1 MKSSEKDIN
10 RLVLAAVLMAASAA
24 VLITGGLVAE
34 KKRVDMP
41 AVEIIEAEDK
51 TVTVADNLAETVYA
65 DGTIADTIT
74 VTEEVSAEAVAD
86 TSASAA
92 ATQEQSEGLI
102 NINTADAAELMKL
115 KGVGEKTAGKII
127 EYRAQSPFEKPEDI
141 MNVKGIGE
149 KKFEDIKDHIC
160 V

>member
-10 RLVLAAVLMAASAA
+10 RLVLAAVLIIASAA
-24 VLITGGLVAE
+24 VLITGGLIAD
-34 KKRVDMP
+34 KKSVDIP

-51 TVTVADNLAETVYA
+51 AVTAEDNLAETVNT
-65 DGTIADTIT
+65 DDTII
-74 VTEEVSAEAVAD
+74 VTGEVSAETVEN
-86 TSASAA
+86 TPASTAIVE
-92 ATQEQSEGLI
+92 EQASGLI

-115 KGVGEKTAGKII
+115 KGVGEKTAEKII
-127 EYRAQSPFEKPEDI
+127 EYRAQTPFEKPEDI

>member
-10 RLVLAAVLMAASAA
+10 RLVLAAVLIIVSAA
-24 VLITGGLVAE
+24 VLITGGLIAD
-34 KKRVDMP
+34 KKSVDMP
-41 AVEIIEAEDK
+41 EVEIIEAEDK
-51 TVTVADNLAETVYA
+51 AVTAEDKLAETVNT
-65 DGTIADTIT
+65 DDTIIL
-74 VTEEVSAEAVAD
+74 TEEVSAEDVAD
-86 TSASAA
+86 TSINVSVTEEQAA
-92 ATQEQSEGLI
+92 GLI

-115 KGVGEKTAGKII
+115 KGVGEKNAEKII
-127 EYRAQSPFEKPEDI
+127 EYRVQTPFEKPEDI

>member
-10 RLVLAAVLMAASAA
+10 RLVLAAVLIIASAA
-24 VLITGGLVAE
+24 VLITGGLIAD
-34 KKRVDMP
+34 KKSVDMP

-51 TVTVADNLAETVYA
+51 AVTAEDKLAETVNT
-65 DGTIADTIT
+65 DDTII
-74 VTEEVSAEAVAD
+74 VNGEVSAEAVED
-86 TSASAA
+86 TSINVSATEEQA
-92 ATQEQSEGLI
+92 AGHI

-115 KGVGEKTAGKII
+115 KGVGEKTAEKII
-127 EYRAQSPFEKPEDI
+127 EYRAQTPFEKPEDI

>member
-10 RLVLAAVLMAASAA
+10 RLVLAAVLIIASAA
-24 VLITGGLVAE
+24 AFITGGLIAD
-34 KKRVDMP
+34 KKSADMP
-41 AVEIIEAEDK
+41 AVEIIVAEDK
-51 TVTVADNLAETVYA
+51 AVSDTDGDILAETVNT
-65 DGTIADTIT
+65 DDTIT
-74 VTEEVSAEAVAD
+74 VTEDVSAEGVAD
-86 TSASAA
+86 TSIIDSATEEQA
-92 ATQEQSEGLI
+92 AGLI

-115 KGVGEKTAGKII
+115 KGVGEKTAEKII
-127 EYRAQSPFEKPEDI
+127 EYRAQTPFEKPEDI

>member
-10 RLVLAAVLMAASAA
+10 RLVLAAVLIIASAA
-24 VLITGGLVAE
+24 VLITGGLIAD
-34 KKRVDMP
+34 KKSVDMP

-51 TVTVADNLAETVYA
+51 AVTAEDNFAET
-65 DGTIADTIT
+65 DNTDDTII
-74 VTEEVSAEAVAD
+74 VTEEVSAESVAD
-86 TSASAA
+86 TSTSVSATEEQA
-92 ATQEQSEGLI
+92 AGLV

-115 KGVGEKTAGKII
+115 KGVGEKTAEKII
-127 EYRAQSPFEKPEDI
+127 EYRAQTPFEKPEDI

>member
-10 RLVLAAVLMAASAA
+10 RLVLAAVLIIASAA
-24 VLITGGLVAE
+24 VLITGGLIAD
-34 KKRVDMP
+34 KKSVDMP
-41 AVEIIEAEDK
+41 AVEMIEAEDK
-51 TVTVADNLAETVYA
+51 AVTAEDNLAETVNT
-65 DGTIADTIT
+65 DDTII
-74 VTEEVSAEAVAD
+74 VNGEVSAEVVED
-86 TSASAA
+86 TSASTAIVE
-92 ATQEQSEGLI
+92 EQASGLI

-115 KGVGEKTAGKII
+115 KGVGEKTAEKII
-127 EYRAQSPFEKPEDI
+127 EYRAQTPFEKPEDI

>member
-10 RLVLAAVLMAASAA
+10 RLVLAAVLIIASAA
-24 VLITGGLVAE
+24 VLITGGLIAD
-34 KKRVDMP
+34 KKSVDMP

-51 TVTVADNLAETVYA
+51 AVAAEDNLAETVNT
-65 DGTIADTIT
+65 DDTMI
-74 VTEEVSAEAVAD
+74 VTEEVSAEVVAD
-86 TSASAA
+86 TSISVSARE
-92 ATQEQSEGLI
+92 EQVAGLI

-115 KGVGEKTAGKII
+115 KGVGEKTAEKII
-127 EYRAQSPFEKPEDI
+127 EYRVQTPFEKPEDI

>member
-10 RLVLAAVLMAASAA
+10 RLVLAAMLIIASAA
-24 VLITGGLVAE
+24 VLITGGLIAD
-34 KKRVDMP
+34 KKSVDMP

-51 TVTVADNLAETVYA
+51 AVTAEDNLAETVNT
-65 DGTIADTIT
+65 DDTII
-74 VTEEVSAEAVAD
+74 VTGEVSAEGVTD
-86 TSASAA
+86 TSINVSVTEEQAS
-92 ATQEQSEGLI
+92 GLI

-115 KGVGEKTAGKII
+115 KGVGEKTAEKII
-127 EYRAQSPFEKPEDI
+127 EYRVQTPFEKPEDI

>member
-10 RLVLAAVLMAASAA
+10 RIVLAAVLIIASAA
-24 VLITGGLVAE
+24 VLITGGLIAD
-34 KKRVDMP
+34 KKSVDMP

-51 TVTVADNLAETVYA
+51 AVTAEDNLAETVNT
-65 DGTIADTIT
+65 DDTII
-74 VTEEVSAEAVAD
+74 VTEEVSTEIVAD
-86 TSASAA
+86 TSTSVSATEEQA
-92 ATQEQSEGLI
+92 AGLV

-115 KGVGEKTAGKII
+115 KGVGEKTAEKII
-127 EYRAQSPFEKPEDI
+127 EYRAQTPFEKPEDI

-149 KKFEDIKDHIC
+149 KKFENIKDHIC

>member
-10 RLVLAAVLMAASAA
+10 RLVLAAVLIIASAA
-24 VLITGGLVAE
+24 VLITGGLIAD
-34 KKRVDMP
+34 KKSVDMP

-51 TVTVADNLAETVYA
+51 AVTAEDNLAETVNT
-65 DGTIADTIT
+65 DDTII
-74 VTEEVSAEAVAD
+74 VNGEVSAEGVAD
-86 TSASAA
+86 TSITVSETEEQAA
-92 ATQEQSEGLI
+92 GLI

-115 KGVGEKTAGKII
+115 KGVGEKTAEKII
-127 EYRAQSPFEKPEDI
+127 EYRAQTPFEKPEDI
-141 MNVKGIGE
+141 MNIKGIGE

>member
-10 RLVLAAVLMAASAA
+10 RLVLAAVLIIASAA
-24 VLITGGLVAE
+24 VLITGGLIAD
-34 KKRVDMP
+34 KKSVDMP

-51 TVTVADNLAETVYA
+51 AVTAEDNLAETVNT
-65 DGTIADTIT
+65 DDTII
-74 VTEEVSAEAVAD
+74 VTEEVSAEGVTD
-86 TSASAA
+86 TSINVSATEEQA
-92 ATQEQSEGLI
+92 AGLI

-115 KGVGEKTAGKII
+115 KGVGEKTAEKII
-127 EYRAQSPFEKPEDI
+127 EYRVQTPFEKPEDI

>member
-10 RLVLAAVLMAASAA
+10 RLVLAAVLIIASAA
-24 VLITGGLVAE
+24 VLITGGLIAD
-34 KKRVDMP
+34 KKSVDMP
-41 AVEIIEAEDK
+41 AVEIIEAEDEA
-51 TVTVADNLAETVYA
+51 VTAEDKLAETVNA
-65 DGTIADTIT
+65 DDTII
-74 VTEEVSAEAVAD
+74 VTEEVSAEVVED
-86 TSASAA
+86 TSASTAIVE
-92 ATQEQSEGLI
+92 EQASGLI

-115 KGVGEKTAGKII
+115 KGVGEKTAEKII
-127 EYRAQSPFEKPEDI
+127 EYRAQTPFEKPEDI

>member
-51 TVTVADNLAETVYA
+51 TVTAADDLSETVYA
-65 DGTIADTIT
+65 DGTIADTII

-92 ATQEQSEGLI
+92 TTQERSEGLI

-149 KKFEDIKDHIC
+149 KKFEDIKDQIC

>member
-10 RLVLAAVLMAASAA
+10 RLVLAAVLIIASAA
-24 VLITGGLVAE
+24 VLITGGLIAD
-34 KKRVDMP
+34 KKSVDMP

-51 TVTVADNLAETVYA
+51 AVTAEDNLAETVNT
-65 DGTIADTIT
+65 DDTII
-74 VTEEVSAEAVAD
+74 VTGEVSAEGVTD
-86 TSASAA
+86 TSINVSVTEEQAS
-92 ATQEQSEGLI
+92 GLI

-115 KGVGEKTAGKII
+115 KGVGEKTAEKII
-127 EYRAQSPFEKPEDI
+127 EYRAQTPFEKPEDI

-149 KKFEDIKDHIC
+149 KKYENIKNSIC

>member
-10 RLVLAAVLMAASAA
+10 RLVLAAVLIIASAA
-24 VLITGGLVAE
+24 VLITGGLIAD
-34 KKRVDMP
+34 KKSVDMP

-51 TVTVADNLAETVYA
+51 AVTAEDNLAETVNT
-65 DGTIADTIT
+65 DDTII
-74 VTEEVSAEAVAD
+74 VTEEVSAEDVAD
-86 TSASAA
+86 TSIIVSATEEQA
-92 ATQEQSEGLI
+92 AGLI

-115 KGVGEKTAGKII
+115 KGVGEKTAEKII
-127 EYRAQSPFEKPEDI
+127 EYRVQTPFEKPEDI

-149 KKFEDIKDHIC
+149 KKFEDIKDNIC

>member
-10 RLVLAAVLMAASAA
+10 RLVLAAVLIIASAA
-24 VLITGGLVAE
+24 VLITGVLIAD
-34 KKRVDMP
+34 KKSVDMP

-51 TVTVADNLAETVYA
+51 AVSDTDGDILAETVNT
-65 DGTIADTIT
+65 DDTII
-74 VTEEVSAEAVAD
+74 VTGEVSAEDVAD
-86 TSASAA
+86 TSIIVSATEEQA
-92 ATQEQSEGLI
+92 AGLI

-115 KGVGEKTAGKII
+115 KGVGEKTAEKII
-127 EYRAQSPFEKPEDI
+127 EYRVQTPFEKPEDI

-149 KKFEDIKDHIC
+149 KKFEDIKDNIC

>member
-10 RLVLAAVLMAASAA
+10 RLVLAAVLIIASAA
-24 VLITGGLVAE
+24 VLITGGLIAD
-34 KKRVDMP
+34 KKSVDMP

-51 TVTVADNLAETVYA
+51 AVSDTDGDILAETVNT
-65 DGTIADTIT
+65 DDTII
-74 VTEEVSAEAVAD
+74 VTGKVSAEAAAD
-86 TSASAA
+86 TSASTAIVEEQAA
-92 ATQEQSEGLI
+92 GLI

-115 KGVGEKTAGKII
+115 KGVGEKTAEKII
-127 EYRAQSPFEKPEDI
+127 EYRVQTPFEKPEDI

-149 KKFEDIKDHIC
+149 KKFEDIKDYIC

>member
-10 RLVLAAVLMAASAA
+10 RLVLAAVLIIASAA
-24 VLITGGLVAE
+24 VLITGGLIAD
-34 KKRVDMP
+34 KKSVDMP

-51 TVTVADNLAETVYA
+51 AVSDTDGGILAETVNT
-65 DGTIADTIT
+65 DDTII
-74 VTEEVSAEAVAD
+74 VTEEVSAEIAAD
-86 TSASAA
+86 TSTNVSETEEQAA
-92 ATQEQSEGLI
+92 GLI

-115 KGVGEKTAGKII
+115 KGVGEKTAEKII
-127 EYRAQSPFEKPEDI
+127 EYRAQTPFEKPEDI

>member
-10 RLVLAAVLMAASAA
+10 RLVLAAVLIIASAA
-24 VLITGGLVAE
+24 VLITGGLIAD
-34 KKRVDMP
+34 KKSVDMP

-51 TVTVADNLAETVYA
+51 AVTAEDKLVETVNA
-65 DGTIADTIT
+65 DDTIT
-74 VTEEVSAEAVAD
+74 VTGEVSAEAVED
-86 TSASAA
+86 TLASTAIVE
-92 ATQEQSEGLI
+92 EQASGLI

-115 KGVGEKTAGKII
+115 KGVGEKTAEKII
-127 EYRAQSPFEKPEDI
+127 EYRAQTPFEKPEDI

>member
-10 RLVLAAVLMAASAA
+10 RLVLAAVLIIASAA
-24 VLITGGLVAE
+24 VLITGGLIAD
-34 KKRVDMP
+34 KKSVDMP

-51 TVTVADNLAETVYA
+51 AVTAEDKLAETVNT
-65 DGTIADTIT
+65 DDTII
-74 VTEEVSAEAVAD
+74 VTEEVSAEDVAD
-86 TSASAA
+86 TSASTAIVE
-92 ATQEQSEGLI
+92 EQASGLI

-115 KGVGEKTAGKII
+115 KGVGEKTAEKII
-127 EYRAQSPFEKPEDI
+127 EYRAQTPFEKPEDI

>member
-10 RLVLAAVLMAASAA
+10 RLVLAAVLIIASAA
-24 VLITGGLVAE
+24 VLITGGLIAD
-34 KKRVDMP
+34 KKSVDMP

-51 TVTVADNLAETVYA
+51 AVTAEDKLAETVNT
-65 DGTIADTIT
+65 DDTII
-74 VTEEVSAEAVAD
+74 VTEEVSAEAVED
-86 TSASAA
+86 TPASTAIVE
-92 ATQEQSEGLI
+92 EQASGLI

-115 KGVGEKTAGKII
+115 KGVGEKTAEKII
-127 EYRAQSPFEKPEDI
+127 EYRAQTPFEKPEDI

>member
-51 TVTVADNLAETVYA
+51 TVTAADNLAETVYA

-74 VTEEVSAEAVAD
+74 VTEEVSAEAAAD

-92 ATQEQSEGLI
+92 ATQERSEGLI

>member
-10 RLVLAAVLMAASAA
+10 RLVLAAVLIIASAA
-24 VLITGGLVAE
+24 VLITGGLIAD
-34 KKRVDMP
+34 KKSVDMP

-51 TVTVADNLAETVYA
+51 AVTAEDNLAETVNT
-65 DGTIADTIT
+65 DDTII
-74 VTEEVSAEAVAD
+74 VTGGVSAEAVED
-86 TSASAA
+86 TPASTAIVE
-92 ATQEQSEGLI
+92 EQASGLI

-115 KGVGEKTAGKII
+115 KGVGEKTAEKII
-127 EYRAQSPFEKPEDI
+127 EYRVQTPFEKPEDI

>member
-10 RLVLAAVLMAASAA
+10 RIVLAAVLIIASAA
-24 VLITGGLVAE
+24 VLITGGLIAD
-34 KKRVDMP
+34 KKSVDMP
-41 AVEIIEAEDK
+41 AVEIIVAEDK
-51 TVTVADNLAETVYA
+51 AVTAEDNLAETVNT
-65 DGTIADTIT
+65 DDTII
-74 VTEEVSAEAVAD
+74 VTEEVSTEIVAD
-86 TSASAA
+86 TSTSVSATEEQA
-92 ATQEQSEGLI
+92 AGLV

-115 KGVGEKTAGKII
+115 KGVGEKTAEKII
-127 EYRAQSPFEKPEDI
+127 EYRAQTPFEKPEDI

>member
-10 RLVLAAVLMAASAA
+10 RLVLAAVLIIASAA
-24 VLITGGLVAE
+24 VLITGGLIAD
-34 KKRVDMP
+34 KKSVDMP

-51 TVTVADNLAETVYA
+51 AVMAEDNLAETVNT
-65 DGTIADTIT
+65 DDTII
-74 VTEEVSAEAVAD
+74 VNGEVSAEAVED
-86 TSASAA
+86 TPASTAIVE
-92 ATQEQSEGLI
+92 EQASGLI

-115 KGVGEKTAGKII
+115 KGVGEKTAEKII
-127 EYRAQSPFEKPEDI
+127 EYRAQTPFEKPEDI

>member
-10 RLVLAAVLMAASAA
+10 RLVLAAVLIVASAA
-24 VLITGGLVAE
+24 VLITGGLIAE
-34 KKRVDMP
+34 KKSVDMP

-51 TVTVADNLAETVYA
+51 AATSEVNLAETVKT
-65 DGTIADTIT
+65 DDTIAI
-74 VTEEVSAEAVAD
+74 TEEVSAETVTD
-86 TSASAA
+86 TSINVSETEKQAA
-92 ATQEQSEGLI
+92 GLI

-115 KGVGEKTAGKII
+115 KGIGEKTAEKII
-127 EYRAQSPFEKPEDI
+127 EYRTQTPFEKPEDI

-149 KKFEDIKDHIC
+149 KKFEDIKDYIC

>member
-10 RLVLAAVLMAASAA
+10 RLVLAAVLIIASAA
-24 VLITGGLVAE
+24 VLITGGLIAD
-34 KKRVDMP
+34 KKSVDMP

-51 TVTVADNLAETVYA
+51 AVTAEDKLAETVNT
-65 DGTIADTIT
+65 DDTII
-74 VTEEVSAEAVAD
+74 VTGEVSAEAVED
-86 TSASAA
+86 TSIIVSATEEQAS
-92 ATQEQSEGLI
+92 GLI
-102 NINTADAAELMKL
+102 NINTADAEELMKL
-115 KGVGEKTAGKII
+115 KGVGEKTAEKII
-127 EYRAQSPFEKPEDI
+127 EYRVQTPFEKPEDI

>member
-10 RLVLAAVLMAASAA
+10 RLVLAAVLIIVSAA
-24 VLITGGLVAE
+24 VLITGGLIAD
-34 KKRVDMP
+34 KKSVDMP

-51 TVTVADNLAETVYA
+51 AVTAEDNLAETVNT
-65 DGTIADTIT
+65 DDTII
-74 VTEEVSAEAVAD
+74 VNGEVSAEAVED
-86 TSASAA
+86 TSASTAIVE
-92 ATQEQSEGLI
+92 EQASELI

-115 KGVGEKTAGKII
+115 KGVGEKTAEKII
-127 EYRAQSPFEKPEDI
+127 EYRAQTPFEKPEDI

>member
-10 RLVLAAVLMAASAA
+10 RLVLAAVLIVASAA
-24 VLITGGLVAE
+24 VLITGGLIAE
-34 KKRVDMP
+34 KKSVDMP

-51 TVTVADNLAETVYA
+51 AATSEVNLAETVKT
-65 DGTIADTIT
+65 DDTIAI
-74 VTEEVSAEAVAD
+74 TEEVSAETVTD
-86 TSASAA
+86 TSINVSETEKQAA
-92 ATQEQSEGLI
+92 GLI

-115 KGVGEKTAGKII
+115 KGIGEKTAEKII
-127 EYRAQSPFEKPEDI
+127 EYRTQTPFEKPEDI

-149 KKFEDIKDHIC
+149 KKYENIKNSIC

>member
-10 RLVLAAVLMAASAA
+10 RLVLAAVLIIASAA
-24 VLITGGLVAE
+24 VLITGGLIAD
-34 KKRVDMP
+34 KKSVDMP

-51 TVTVADNLAETVYA
+51 AVSDTDGGILAETVNT
-65 DGTIADTIT
+65 DDTII
-74 VTEEVSAEAVAD
+74 VTEEVSAEGVAD
-86 TSASAA
+86 TSISVSETEEQAA
-92 ATQEQSEGLI
+92 GLI

-115 KGVGEKTAGKII
+115 KGVGEKTAEKII
-127 EYRAQSPFEKPEDI
+127 EYRAQTPFEKPEDI

>member
-51 TVTVADNLAETVYA
+51 TVTAADNLAETVYA

-74 VTEEVSAEAVAD
+74 VTEEVS
-86 TSASAA
+86 
-92 ATQEQSEGLI
+92 
-102 NINTADAAELMKL
+102 AELMKL

>member
-10 RLVLAAVLMAASAA
+10 RLVLAAVLIIASAA
-24 VLITGGLVAE
+24 VLITGGLIADT
-34 KKRVDMP
+34 KSVDMP

-51 TVTVADNLAETVYA
+51 AVTAEDNLAETVNT
-65 DGTIADTIT
+65 DDTII
-74 VTEEVSAEAVAD
+74 VTGEVSAEAVED
-86 TSASAA
+86 TPASTAIVE
-92 ATQEQSEGLI
+92 EQASGLI

-115 KGVGEKTAGKII
+115 KGVGEKTAEKII
-127 EYRAQSPFEKPEDI
+127 EYRAQTPFEKPEDI

>member
-10 RLVLAAVLMAASAA
+10 RLVLAAVLIIASAA
-24 VLITGGLVAE
+24 VLITGGLIAD
-34 KKRVDMP
+34 KKSVDMP

-51 TVTVADNLAETVYA
+51 AVTAEDNLAETVNT
-65 DGTIADTIT
+65 DDTII
-74 VTEEVSAEAVAD
+74 VTEEVSTEIVAD
-86 TSASAA
+86 TSTSVSATEEQA
-92 ATQEQSEGLI
+92 AGLV

-115 KGVGEKTAGKII
+115 KGVGEKTAEKII
-127 EYRAQSPFEKPEDI
+127 EYRAQTPFEKPEDI

>member
-10 RLVLAAVLMAASAA
+10 RLVLAAVLIIASAA
-24 VLITGGLVAE
+24 VLITGGLIAD
-34 KKRVDMP
+34 KKSVDMP

-51 TVTVADNLAETVYA
+51 AVTAEDNLAETVNT
-65 DGTIADTIT
+65 DDTII
-74 VTEEVSAEAVAD
+74 VNGEVSAEAVED
-86 TSASAA
+86 TSASTAIVEERA
-92 ATQEQSEGLI
+92 SGLI

-115 KGVGEKTAGKII
+115 KGVGEKTAEKII
-127 EYRAQSPFEKPEDI
+127 EYRAQTPFEKPEDI

>member
-10 RLVLAAVLMAASAA
+10 RLVLAAVLIIASAA
-24 VLITGGLVAE
+24 VLITGGLIAD
-34 KKRVDMP
+34 KKSVDMP

-51 TVTVADNLAETVYA
+51 AVTAEDNLAETVNT
-65 DGTIADTIT
+65 DDTII
-74 VTEEVSAEAVAD
+74 VNGEVSAEAVED
-86 TSASAA
+86 TSASTAIVE
-92 ATQEQSEGLI
+92 EQASGLI

-115 KGVGEKTAGKII
+115 KGVGEKTAEKII
-127 EYRAQSPFEKPEDI
+127 EYRVQTPFEKPEDI